1 MHFSYAPKIPSKENR
16 TNMVVLEVSLPS
28 GYVAESDA
36 LLNVSNAQ
44 NVKKVETKN
53 ADTVF
58 VVYFDNFIVNRT
70 VCPVFEAYRM
80 QSVDE
85 QKPIP
90 ITVYDY
96 YENGKFEMM
105 ILIDLMN
112 FFKPKKLK

>member
-1 MHFSYAPKIPSKENR
+1 MHFSYAPFQSKENQ

-28 GYVAESDA
+28 GYVAESDS
-36 LLNVSNAQ
+36 LLNVSNEP

-58 VVYFDNFIVNRT
+58 VVYFDNFVVNRT

-80 QSVDE
+80 HSVNE

-96 YENGKFEMM
+96 YENGKLDDF
-105 ILIDLMN
+105 
-112 FFKPKKLK
+112 

>member
-1 MHFSYAPKIPSKENR
+1 MHFSYAPFQSKENR

-53 ADTVF
+53 ANTVF
-58 VVYFDNFIVNRT
+58 VVYFDNFVVNRT

-80 QSVDE
+80 HAVDE
-85 QKPIP
+85 HMPIS

-96 YENGKFEMM
+96 YENGKFKIM
-105 ILIDLMN
+105 ILL
-112 FFKPKKLK
+112 